1 LRPAPLDLLNVLPLR
16 HPRGCT
22 QPFHRGRGAIDRAL
36 LAKLIGATAALLL
49 LNGRIAGISGIVG
62 GALRPAEGDPG
73 WRLAFMAG
81 LVAGPILY
89 GLAVGP
95 VPDITIDASL
105 SVIALGGLLVGFGT
119 RPGGGCTSGHGVSGR
134 ARSSKR
140 SVAATLVFMAAAAA
154 AEFIARQ
161 VVGA

>member
-1 LRPAPLDLLNVLPLR
+1 MPDISYSWLL
-16 HPRGCT
+16 
-22 QPFHRGRGAIDRAL
+22 
-36 LAKLIGATAALLL
+36 
-49 LNGRIAGISGIVG
+49 
-62 GALRPAEGDPG
+62 
-73 WRLAFMAG
+73 WRLGIRSSHFSFYRRLSIGQSVTRLLSIIVSGSGRRCKRIQFGSEHPKTIRAASSTRRMS
-81 LVAGPILY
+81 
-89 GLAVGP
+89 VG
-95 VPDITIDASL
+95 TLNRSCQSNSTRSRGGASL

-154 AEFIARQ
+154 AVLIAPH